1 MEKRESC
8 RAIIFKD
15 GKMVAMYREKNDRKY
30 YTFPGGGMDEGETID
45 ECVVR
50 EVIEEFGI
58 TVKPI
63 REVYTYEDHKT
74 YQHFILCDWVSG
86 ELGTG
91 EGEEFQG
98 DEARGVYEP
107 MLIEVE
113 NIPNLPLMPPEAASQ
128 VYEDYKSY
136 GEGLDTDGVKSLTA
150 IF

>member
-15 GKMVAMYREKNDRKY
+15 EKMVAMYREKNGRTY
-30 YTFPGGGMDEGETID
+30 YTFPGGGMDEGETIN
-45 ECVVR
+45 ECVKR

-58 TVKPI
+58 VVKPI
-63 REVYTYEDHKT
+63 REVYTYEDEKT
-74 YQHFILCDWVSG
+74 YQHFILCDWEFG

-98 DEARGVYEP
+98 DASRGVYEP
-107 MLIEVE
+107 MLIDIE
-113 NIPNLPLMPPEAASQ
+113 NIPNLPLMPPEAAMQ
-128 VYEDYKSY
+128 VVDDYKSY
-136 GEGLDTDGVKSLTA
+136 GKNLDSEVKSLTS

>member
-15 GKMVAMYREKNDRKY
+15 EKMVAMYREKNGRTY
-30 YTFPGGGMDEGETID
+30 YTFPGGGMDEGETIN
-45 ECVVR
+45 ECVKR

-58 TVKPI
+58 VVKPI
-63 REVYTYEDHKT
+63 KEVYTYEDEKT
-74 YQHFILCDWVSG
+74 YQHFILCDWISG

-98 DEARGVYEP
+98 DASRGVYEP
-107 MLIEVE
+107 MLIDIE
-113 NIPNLPLMPPEAASQ
+113 NIPNLPLMPPEAAMQ
-128 VYEDYKSY
+128 VVDDYKYY
-136 GEGLDTDGVKSLTA
+136 GKNLDSEVKSLTS

>member
-15 GKMVAMYREKNDRKY
+15 EKMVAMYREKNGRTY
-30 YTFPGGGMDEGETID
+30 YTFPGGGMDEGETIN
-45 ECVVR
+45 ECVKR

-58 TVKPI
+58 VVKPI
-63 REVYTYEDHKT
+63 REVYTYEDEKT
-74 YQHFILCDWVSG
+74 YQHFILCDWESG

-98 DEARGVYEP
+98 DASRGVYEP
-107 MLIEVE
+107 MLIDIE
-113 NIPNLPLMPPEAASQ
+113 NIPNLPLMPPEAAMQ
-128 VYEDYKSY
+128 VVDDYKSY
-136 GEGLDTDGVKSLTA
+136 GKNLDSEVKSLTS

>member
-15 GKMVAMYREKNDRKY
+15 NKMVAMYREKNGRTY
-30 YTFPGGGMDEGETID
+30 YTFPGGGMDEGETIN
-45 ECVVR
+45 ECVKR

-58 TVKPI
+58 VVKPI
-63 REVYTYEDHKT
+63 REVYTYEDEKT
-74 YQHFILCDWVSG
+74 YQHFILCDWESG

-98 DEARGVYEP
+98 DASRGVYEP
-107 MLIEVE
+107 MLIDIE
-113 NIPNLPLMPPEAASQ
+113 NIPNLPLMPPEAAMQ
-128 VYEDYKSY
+128 VVDDYKSY
-136 GEGLDTDGVKSLTA
+136 GKDLDSEVKSLTS